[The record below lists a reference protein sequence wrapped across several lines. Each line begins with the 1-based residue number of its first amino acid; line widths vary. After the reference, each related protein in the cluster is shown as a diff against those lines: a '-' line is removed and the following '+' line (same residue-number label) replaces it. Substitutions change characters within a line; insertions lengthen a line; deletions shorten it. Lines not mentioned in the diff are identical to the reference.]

1 MAVIYLYMLSGFPE
15 IGKMDEQVS
24 FLYCI
29 SEKAAVL
36 HEKEGW
42 EKVKSCLSK
51 DRQLILK

>member
-1 MAVIYLYMLSGFPE
+1 MIYLYMLSGFPE